1 MCYIRHTA
9 FDRNS
14 TFLTQRKTS
23 RQVERK
29 KSVLSTQMQQISEN
43 TVARAH
49 QKPIII
55 KNQCVPISLMVS
67 GFQQPQQ
74 QCSTLLCITTT
85 TTTT

>member
-1 MCYIRHTA
+1 LHQARP
-9 FDRNS
+9 S
-14 TFLTQRKTS
+14 RKNIQTGGKK
-23 RQVERK
+23 K

-74 QCSTLLCITTT
+74 QCSTLLCVIRIKD
-85 TTTT
+85 